1 VSHSCDI
8 GSSHDG
14 IISNM
19 TTADGTPAHGGFA
32 FFGRNQETQTAIS
45 SDTPANQ
52 PLPLQDPVPSTDSS
66 SSRLRHSAPFDLAQG
81 VVSLSNHDFG
91 VAGSPDPFIVSSR
104 LSYTAGLIHWRIHA
118 ASE

>member
-1 VSHSCDI
+1 
-8 GSSHDG
+8 
-14 IISNM
+14 M